1 MNYEEIITRK
11 IYTSESIRKQLA
23 AWKFLGNKIV
33 FTNGCFD
40 LIHMGHV
47 DYLSKAAGLGNI
59 LIVGINSDTSVSK
72 LKGPSRPVNDQQ
84 SRLRI
89 MASFLF
95 VSAVI
100 LFDEDTPLELIKNIE
115 PDVLVKGGDYE
126 PEKIAGYDVVKAR
139 GGNVITLPFIE
150 GYSSSLMEKKIRES
164 TR

>member
-1 MNYEEIITRK
+1 MNYEEIITHK
-11 IYTSESIRKQLA
+11 IYTSESVRKQLA

-47 DYLSKAAGLGNI
+47 DYLAKAAGLGNI
-59 LIVGINSDTSVSK
+59 LIVGINSDASVAK
-72 LKGPSRPVNDQQ
+72 LKGPSRPVNNQQ

-100 LFDEDTPLELIKNIE
+100 LFDEDTPLELIKIIE

-126 PEKIAGYDVVKAR
+126 PEK
-139 GGNVITLPFIE
+139 
-150 GYSSSLMEKKIRES
+150 
-164 TR
+164 